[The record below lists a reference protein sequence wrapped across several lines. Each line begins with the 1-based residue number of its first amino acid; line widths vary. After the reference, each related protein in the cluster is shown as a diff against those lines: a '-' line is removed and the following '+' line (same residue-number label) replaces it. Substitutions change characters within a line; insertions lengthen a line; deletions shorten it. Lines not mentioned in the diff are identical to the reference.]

1 MRRGKEFL
9 VGLVI
14 IVALVLG
21 VGGTLWLQGRTFGPI
36 TIVDVLTESVGQLG
50 EGNAVQYRGVRIGNV
65 QTIAVLPDGSGVRVA
80 LVIQSQVPL
89 PSDPAVLFAPEA
101 LLGSWQAEI
110 VSRASYP
117 GYPFYELPPGTVTES
132 PVLAGYALPELSR
145 LSRSAEQIADNLES
159 LTTRLELAFTE
170 ETAANLT
177 SAIENIEEMTQELR
191 SFVDQQSQVASSIT
205 ANADSAL
212 AEVELAA
219 RAARR
224 TFTRVEGIVGDAGID
239 SILGNIREASVGIRD
254 VASALADPSSGLGVT
269 LERADST
276 FARLDR
282 ITARVEAGDGSIGRL
297 FADSTFAVRAEEV
310 LRQMDLLLEDLR
322 ENPRRYVRL
331 SIF

>member
-1 MRRGKEFL
+1 VRRGREFL

-14 IVALVLG
+14 IVALAVG

-36 TIVDVLTESVGQLG
+36 FAVEVLTESVGQLG
-50 EGNAVQYRGVRIGNV
+50 EGNAVQYRGVRIGYV
-65 QTIAVLPDGSGVRVA
+65 QTITVLPDGSGVQVILVLENTVA
-80 LVIQSQVPL
+80 L
-89 PSDPAVLFAPEA
+89 PSDPAVILAPESLFGA
-101 LLGSWQAEI
+101 WQAEI
-110 VSRASYP
+110 VSHSSYP
-117 GYPFYELPPGTVTES
+117 NYPFYALPPGTISER
-132 PVLAGYALPELSR
+132 PIMGGYALPELSR

-170 ETAANLT
+170 ETAANLA
-177 SAIENIEEMTQELR
+177 SAIENIEEMTTELR
-191 SFVDQQSQVASSIT
+191 AFVSQQSQVAGAIT

-219 RAARR
+219 RSSRR
-224 TFTRVEGIVGDAGID
+224 TFSRVEGIVGDSGVD
-239 SILGNIREASVGIRD
+239 SILTNIREASAGIRD
-254 VASALADPSSGLGVT
+254 VAAVLADEDAGLPVT
-269 LERADST
+269 LQRIDST

-297 FADSTFAVRAEEV
+297 LADSTFAVRAEDV
-310 LRQMDLLLEDLR
+310 LRQMDLLLQDLR